1 MFVVTLLVACTVP
14 VLGWIGAQA
23 IANSEGGVDAVADNL
38 PIQTFPTTPS
48 ALLLTVDDAGVLASA
63 TVLVLAPTGIGG
75 SVIPVPLHADI
86 GFADESRRS
95 LQQAFAEGGAVA
107 AVAAVESLVLV
118 PVNHVVQLGAD
129 ELVGF
134 LLPFEPLD
142 VTLAASVDVPGAEGE
157 SAVIPAGQV
166 VLDAANAA
174 TVLTAGAGGGFETTR
189 YANAVAV
196 WTAVSWSVGGG
207 RPQGV
212 PVDGPPVDG
221 QGLIAR
227 LFAGQA
233 GSRGLAVTPLSSEQN
248 PTGLDVVQ
256 LDRSDA
262 VLVFGSIAPGSMSA
276 PSPGPVF
283 RIEAPPGY
291 DAAVKRTLDALLFLG
306 GNVVSVDQTI
316 APRAET
322 VFLVPDDI
330 DRAGAEATSGIFG
343 SITYE
348 PPTVRIQGVDITVVL
363 GTDYL
368 TRTLAEIDAG
378 APVPTPAPSPEST
391 EIP

>member
-1 MFVVTLLVACTVP
+1 
-14 VLGWIGAQA
+14 
-23 IANSEGGVDAVADNL
+23 
-38 PIQTFPTTPS
+38 
-48 ALLLTVDDAGVLASA
+48 
-63 TVLVLAPTGIGG
+63 
-75 SVIPVPLHADI
+75 
-86 GFADESRRS
+86 
-95 LQQAFAEGGAVA
+95 
-107 AVAAVESLVLV
+107 
-118 PVNHVVQLGAD
+118 
-129 ELVGF
+129 
-134 LLPFEPLD
+134 
-142 VTLAASVDVPGAEGE
+142 
-157 SAVIPAGQV
+157 
-166 VLDAANAA
+166 
-174 TVLTAGAGGGFETTR
+174 
-189 YANAVAV
+189 
-196 WTAVSWSVGGG
+196 
-207 RPQGV
+207 
-212 PVDGPPVDG
+212 
-221 QGLIAR
+221 
-227 LFAGQA
+227 
-233 GSRGLAVTPLSSEQN
+233 
-248 PTGLDVVQ
+248 
-256 LDRSDA
+256 
-262 VLVFGSIAPGSMSA
+262 
-276 PSPGPVF
+276 VF